1 MVSSK
6 KKKEDLPEEF
16 LPVLMKHARKHM
28 IEEEKKGILRKLEIK
43 DDE

>member
-1 MVSSK
+1 MASS